1 MSKRT
6 PSILIDDML
15 EAVEKINRYT
25 KDFDYD
31 RFLADERTSDAV
43 VRNLE
48 IIGEAASR
56 LPVEIRQQFPHIEWK
71 KIIGLRNRVIHEYF
85 GVDLE
90 IVWYIIQN
98 DLSVFRKEL
107 IMMIGTL
114 E

>member
-6 PSILIDDML
+6 PTILIDDML

-25 KDFDYD
+25 KDYDYD
-31 RFLADERTSDAV
+31 QFLADERTSDAV

-98 DLSVFRKEL
+98 DLSIFRNEL
-107 IMMIGTL
+107 IMMTGTL